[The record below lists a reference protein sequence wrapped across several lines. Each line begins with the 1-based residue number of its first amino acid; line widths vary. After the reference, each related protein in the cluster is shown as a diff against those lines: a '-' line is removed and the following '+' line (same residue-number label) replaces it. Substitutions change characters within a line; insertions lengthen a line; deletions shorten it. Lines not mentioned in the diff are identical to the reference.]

1 MGGCL
6 SSSPAT
12 VPTSALDATL
22 ALRLKSYVASHPD
35 VHASKSLHTFALSF
49 PKMLRAFEDIRV
61 VFDRVDADKNGAI
74 DESELKLLLAELDT
88 ADLDDATIADIFAQA
103 DANGDGSIDYR
114 EFVALAAVLYLMS
127 DRDPG
132 APPESETEARRL
144 VHVALDRV
152 LEAWLYFDRDRRGF
166 ISRAEVKDGLRV
178 YRGEARDQA
187 TGGKKKKAHVGVD
200 SNLLAARFEEI
211 NWGRHDVVTF
221 QEFLYAVEGWVG
233 LEEEEE

>member
-1 MGGCL
+1 
-6 SSSPAT
+6 
-12 VPTSALDATL
+12 
-22 ALRLKSYVASHPD
+22 
-35 VHASKSLHTFALSF
+35 
-49 PKMLRAFEDIRV
+49 MLRAFEDIRV

-178 YRGEARDQA
+178 YKGEARDQA

-233 LEEEEE
+233 LEDEEE